1 MSLNWNVEDVADY
14 STVCYDENGETTVVT
29 TNLVLGMM
37 AIGMGSITKANAD
50 EVGWRFD
57 LYQRMFGPLVVTST
71 GDDLVPRPINAED
84 VRKHIG
90 LHTNVSLE
98 TRAKW
103 LKRIIE
109 SDFNE
114 FVRDNKAS
122 TDAAKER
129 A

>member
-1 MSLNWNVEDVADY
+1 MSLNWSVKDVTDY
-14 STVCYDENGETTVVT
+14 ETVCYDENGEATVVT

-71 GDDLVPRPINAED
+71 GEGFEPRPINADD
-84 VRKHIG
+84 VRKHVG
-90 LHTNVSLE
+90 LHTNVALE

-103 LKRIIE
+103 VKRIIE
-109 SDFNE
+109 SDFE
-114 FVRDNKAS
+114 QFVRNNRMKES
-122 TDAAKER
+122 T
-129 A
+129 